1 MPILSALARYF
12 FDPPSSLPFGTA
24 IVIRPSRESRDTHM
38 VQAQIPNRFTVLL
51 ANEQEGWHQT
61 VRGVLQTQG
70 VKTVS
75 TRSGQEALSLL
86 ENTPVHVAVL
96 DAQMPQLGGM
106 QVIRLL
112 RELHKAT
119 PAILL
124 TSHLTT
130 HLLQEALGMQVF
142 SVLSKPVD
150 LNVLLD
156 ALARVLRRYH
166 ENRWP
171 GDGERLPEPGGTM

>member
-1 MPILSALARYF
+1 M
-12 FDPPSSLPFGTA
+12 
-24 IVIRPSRESRDTHM
+24 
-38 VQAQIPNRFTVLL
+38 
-51 ANEQEGWHQT
+51 QT
-61 VRGVLQTQG
+61 VIAH
-70 VKTVS
+70 
-75 TRSGQEALSLL
+75 SGREALDLIESI
-86 ENTPVHVAVL
+86 PVHVAVL
-96 DAQMPQLGGM
+96 DVQMPQLGGL

-119 PAILL
+119 PTILL
-124 TSHLTT
+124 ADHLTN

-150 LNVLLD
+150 FNVLLD

-171 GDGERLPEPGGTM
+171 DEEKNVE